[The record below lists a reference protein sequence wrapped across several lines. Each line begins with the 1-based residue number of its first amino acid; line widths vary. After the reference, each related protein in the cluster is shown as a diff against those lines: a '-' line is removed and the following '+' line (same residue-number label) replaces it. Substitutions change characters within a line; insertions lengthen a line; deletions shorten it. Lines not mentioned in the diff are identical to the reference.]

1 MNRTAERYVTSLED
15 YKTFGTSLA
24 RNCISTLDCT
34 DRTEANIL
42 DEELQGKVKQ
52 YNTEDLT
59 QTCLTC
65 VTAACNSSM

>member
-1 MNRTAERYVTSLED
+1 MNCTAVRYVTSLED
-15 YKTFGTSLA
+15 YNTFGSSLA
-24 RNCISTLDCT
+24 SNCISTLDYT

-59 QTCLTC
+59 QACFFM
-65 VTAACNSSM
+65 CNSSM